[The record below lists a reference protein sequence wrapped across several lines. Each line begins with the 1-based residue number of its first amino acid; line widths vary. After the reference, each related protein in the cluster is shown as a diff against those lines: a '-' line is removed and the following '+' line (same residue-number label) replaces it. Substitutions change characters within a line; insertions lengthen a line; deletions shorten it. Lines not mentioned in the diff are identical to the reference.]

1 MTQRARLY
9 MSAVGDG
16 GPIAGESRVPAM
28 KDWIELEDW
37 QWALDANGAAGRQP
51 EPSVLSFRKRMDR
64 ASAALLS
71 AMDRGMP
78 MTVTLCMEDA
88 AHELLSL
95 SIKLRQARVT
105 RYALELRDEDASV
118 SLVESWELDY
128 REAEFLYRE
137 DRRSGFATTTVMRM
151 VGASTTSPAS
161 QAGAQP
167 GAPASAGT
175 AGSAGGAA
183 GNAQAA
189 RPGGPPSPVGSTVV
203 PDSSRPSREFA
214 LRDLETLWSDMVANR
229 GPAGAQGLQR

>member
-28 KDWIELEDW
+28 KDWIELDDW
-37 QWALDANGAAGRQP
+37 QWALDADGAAGRQP
-51 EPSVLSFRKRMDR
+51 EPSVLSFTKRMDR

-88 AHELLSL
+88 AQELLSL

-105 RYALELRDEDASV
+105 RYALELRDEDAAV

-137 DRRSGFATTTVMRM
+137 DRRSGVTTTTVTRM
-151 VGASTTSPAS
+151 AGASTASPAAQES
-161 QAGAQP
+161 TAAAGAAT
-167 GAPASAGT
+167 GAEAARHGGASSPA
-175 AGSAGGAA
+175 AGGAA
-183 GNAQAA
+183 ASD
-189 RPGGPPSPVGSTVV
+189 P
-203 PDSSRPSREFA
+203 SRPSREFA
-214 LRDLETLWSDMVANR
+214 LRDLETVWSDMLANR
-229 GPAGAQGLQR
+229 APAGPQGLQR